1 MFKVNIKTRLINQLK
16 ERSTIWCISYKY
28 ISYKGKM
35 KKTLAIILL
44 IIAFLIIYFLQA
56 NFFNWFTI
64 AGVKPNFFIV
74 FILFI
79 SLYAGV
85 KVGIPFGVI
94 SGLFLD
100 IILGKNLGTY
110 GIMFGIIGIIGGYF
124 DKNFSKESKIT
135 IILMVIGSTFI
146 FEIGSY
152 IIQIIEQSINVEIM
166 DFIRIL
172 LIEAMYNTILTIIFY
187 PLIQKLGYKVEE
199 TFKVQ
204 RILTRYF

>member
-1 MFKVNIKTRLINQLK
+1 MR
-16 ERSTIWCISYKY
+16 
-28 ISYKGKM
+28 
-35 KKTLAIILL
+35 KTLTITLL
-44 IIAFLIIYFLQA
+44 IVTFLIIYFLQV

-79 SLYAGV
+79 SLYAGN
-85 KVGIPFGVI
+85 KVGIPFGII

-110 GIMFGIIGIIGGYF
+110 AIMFGIIGIIGGYF

-152 IIQIIEQSINVEIM
+152 IIQIIEQSINIEVIEFTKILFVEAI
-166 DFIRIL
+166 
-172 LIEAMYNTILTIIFY
+172 YNAILTIIFY
-187 PLIQKLGYKVEE
+187 PLMQKLGYKIEE

-204 RILTRYF
+204 KILTRYF

>member
-1 MFKVNIKTRLINQLK
+1 
-16 ERSTIWCISYKY
+16 
-28 ISYKGKM
+28 M

-172 LIEAMYNTILTIIFY
+172 LIESMYNVRCLDVRAFRMKHQT
-187 PLIQKLGYKVEE
+187 E
-199 TFKVQ
+199 
-204 RILTRYF
+204 RYDGGVPWQSCLRSATARWTCWSSRSTH